1 MKNPNEKN
9 SSLHYLEYSY
19 WNDINNIQTMSIMH
33 AETVPESE
41 FVWPFKICCLY
52 YQKNNS

>member
-33 AETVPESE
+33 SENVTESE